1 MNNFIFNKLQ
11 EFADQNN
18 LEVSIVQE
26 REIDRLAILKFR
38 HKETN
43 KHTNIVINMY
53 EQLNVAEKEI
63 IKEVIEQVE
72 RRLLK

>member
-38 HKETN
+38 HKETK